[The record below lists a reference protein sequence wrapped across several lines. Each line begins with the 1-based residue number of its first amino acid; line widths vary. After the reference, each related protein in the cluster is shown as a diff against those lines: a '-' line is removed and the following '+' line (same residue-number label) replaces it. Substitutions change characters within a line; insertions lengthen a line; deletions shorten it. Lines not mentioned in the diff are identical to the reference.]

1 MRFRNRERRGSL
13 IVAALMLF
21 AVLLALGLGL
31 MSSQSARMRVARGQV
46 NAVQAKALCEAG
58 WEDVRVKL
66 GKDILFPRLLDGQ
79 TFFAYS
85 EDVYAD
91 VDGREERIGSYT
103 VIIDVSLGRE
113 TRASTDLGEETDVS
127 IPEGITEITIS
138 GKVGPRTADPEAE
151 RTMKYEIVMSDPTST
166 GPLDPRQSFKVIRV
180 EDWGSI

>member
-1 MRFRNRERRGSL
+1 M
-13 IVAALMLF
+13 AALMLF
-21 AVLLALGLGL
+21 AILLALGLGL

-85 EDVYAD
+85 EDVYAR
-91 VDGREERIGSYT
+91 VNGREQIIGSYT
-103 VIIDVSLGRE
+103 VIIDSALSRE
-113 TRASTDLGEETDVS
+113 TREFPNLATDTDISV
-127 IPEGITEITIS
+127 PQGIYQVTVA
-138 GKVGPRTADPEAE
+138 GKVGPRTANPEAE
-151 RTMKYEIVMSDPTST
+151 RTMKYEIVMSDPAST
-166 GPLDPRQSFKVIRV
+166 GRFDPGSSFRVIRV